1 MSCAPIALGRPA
13 SLSLIR
19 QEWKYQSQVFMPF
32 VGIFSMSSANTT
44 AQQVPFSTY
53 HFSLAVDG

>member
-1 MSCAPIALGRPA
+1 
-13 SLSLIR
+13 
-19 QEWKYQSQVFMPF
+19 MPF